1 MATNICPTCGQPLKR
16 SGMGRRLWSAYGS
29 YRQSRI
35 TTYSNMA
42 MTPWQPQAP
51 GGGGS
56 EPGRY
61 LEAERRSPYRPQNA
75 ESDFLV
81 PALQALATGA
91 FVTIGAGWAAWMY
104 KGFTWEMAVGAG
116 LFSMG
121 GFWVITVLANR
132 KLLWMIETITNGDL
146 DQDGVVGEPAP
157 AKPVALEITHRNEA
171 GVFSQM
177 FRFELPEG
185 ISEADLAEFAR
196 GVVQERRGLAES
208 AWTGAGKPFSR
219 ARYAD
224 LLATLQQAGLVRWK
238 NENAPAQGR
247 ELTPAGGRAFR
258 VWLEMAR
265 THARAPN
272 GGDGYAYIEEI
283 G

>member
-1 MATNICPTCGQPLKR
+1 MATDICPTCGQPMKR
-16 SGMGRRLWSAYGS
+16 PGLGRRLWSTYGS
-29 YRQSRI
+29 YRQNRI

-51 GGGGS
+51 GGSGS

-91 FVTIGAGWAAWMY
+91 FVTIGAGWVAWMY
-104 KGFTWEMAVGAG
+104 RGITWEMAVGAG
-116 LFSMG
+116 LVSMG

-146 DQDGVVGEPAP
+146 DHDGAVGAP
-157 AKPVALEITHRNEA
+157 AAPARPVALEVVHRNEA
-171 GVFSQM
+171 GIFSQM

-185 ISEADLAEFAR
+185 ISEADFGEFAR
-196 GVVQERRGLAES
+196 GVVSGRGLAES
-208 AWTGAGKPFSR
+208 AWTGAGKPFSKS
-219 ARYAD
+219 RYGD
-224 LLATLQQAGLVRWK
+224 LLATLEQAGLVRWK
-238 NENAPAQGR
+238 NVNAPAQGR
-247 ELTPAGGRAFR
+247 ELTPAGGRALR
-258 VWLEMAR
+258 SWLEMAR
-265 THARAPN
+265 THARTRTQR
-272 GGDGYAYIEEI
+272 GG
-283 G
+283 